1 MKAHTPE
8 LALAFNH
15 SPVFKDLRFK
25 MNSNWVSKNITPET
39 GYSFNYPQPVK
50 GILLSFMIK
59 KSGWMGANT
68 PELVF
73 VLNHSLILFK
83 SFSIFNKFKNVS

>member
-50 GILLSFMIK
+50 RVFIK
-59 KSGWMGANT
+59 LYDKISGWM
-68 PELVF
+68 
-73 VLNHSLILFK
+73 
-83 SFSIFNKFKNVS
+83 